1 MYQCLETRD
10 SSTTL
15 LQGGA
20 EDLGDDKRCQLLY
33 EKQTLLKEPVQ
44 GNGIGALV
52 RLRVSG
58 LLSADTCC
66 KDFF

>member
-1 MYQCLETRD
+1 MYRRFETRFFD
-10 SSTTL
+10 YKERLRTSVMIKGVNSS
-15 LQGGA
+15 
-20 EDLGDDKRCQLLY
+20 
-33 EKQTLLKEPVQ
+33 EKQSLLKELVQ
-44 GNGIGALV
+44 RDGIGALV